1 MAQSQPIDE
10 ALEERAYKILEQ
22 PRLERGNYP
31 AAMGR
36 FEQRTQKFKRISGF
50 EKSVVRK
57 RLVNTPSAFLFL
69 RGQLHFHYRDR

>member
-22 PRLERGNYP
+22 PRLERGTYP

-36 FEQRTQKFKRISGF
+36 YEQRTQKIF
-50 EKSVVRK
+50 
-57 RLVNTPSAFLFL
+57 
-69 RGQLHFHYRDR
+69 